1 MANKKYNQVFIN
13 EEEHEVIKA
22 LLLIENYCLFK
33 RGIGK
38 DDCDCD
44 SCVMSVLLQD
54 GEGCPFDEEHH
65 APGDL
70 EVREDVYNGGSSLIL
85 SDTLR

>member
-1 MANKKYNQVFIN
+1 MANRKYNQVFIN
-13 EEEHEVIKA
+13 KEEHEVIKA

-33 RGIGK
+33 RGIHN
-38 DDCDCD
+38 DDCD

-54 GEGCPFDEEHH
+54 GESCPFDEEHH

-70 EVREDVYNGGSSLIL
+70 EVREEVYNGGSSLIL